1 MISAAH
7 ILLEAERMTGEMKGV
22 GQAVCGGA
30 GVMGAPVDVPSVPFC
45 YPGVPWLSLCLVYHR
60 GPGQGE
66 DILVRVKAKK
76 EQTGNEPVNE
86 SVHNQCLGPLFSQ
99 IFGAWVTGGADG
111 EQS

>member
-7 ILLEAERMTGEMKGV
+7 ILLEAERMTGEMRGV

-45 YPGVPWLSLCLVYHR
+45 YPGMPWLSLCLVYHR

-86 SVHNQCLGPLFSQ
+86 SVH
-99 IFGAWVTGGADG
+99 
-111 EQS
+111 